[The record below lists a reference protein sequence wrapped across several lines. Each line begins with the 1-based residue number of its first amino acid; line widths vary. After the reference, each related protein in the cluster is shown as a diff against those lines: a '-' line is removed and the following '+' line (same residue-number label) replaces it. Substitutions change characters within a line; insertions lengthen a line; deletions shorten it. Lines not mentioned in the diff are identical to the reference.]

1 MRKNRVQLHPLDLG
15 PGGQQTKN
23 IIHQIPQIERGH
35 FQSHLV
41 VFNFGKIQQV
51 IDDVQEIFAA
61 LDDVLGELLLVGV
74 QPAVQQQIGH
84 PQNAIHG
91 RADLVAHVRQKITLG
106 RIGQF
111 RARRGLLQ
119 IPVRFPQLI
128 LGPLLLGEVNAHTE
142 NFAQAARFIADRH
155 IAPADP
161 HQAAVATVN
170 FILVDGKPLGLPQQ
184 LGETSGQIFPG
195 GGCFRHDGSQR
206 GPAREFAP
214 PEPKEV
220 FRKPVDKD
228 DPAGRIP
235 ANFWVITSVVQGVD
249 SSHSR
254 IFVQPNPGQP
264 LKDLVVGQLVN
275 VQGSLGA
282 TSVNANLQAITAL
295 DTTNYLYFEVAQS
308 FSTAYTSG
316 GSVWL
321 PIVVTCKA
329 GTGGSPAGGGFVRV
343 KIQWVGP
350 ETP

>member
-1 MRKNRVQLHPLDLG
+1 MAYETSDVELFQWGQDATFGATTITHYIVG
-15 PGGQQTKN
+15 P
-23 IIHQIPQIERGH
+23 RGKVG
-35 FQSHLV
+35 FV
-41 VFNFGKIQQV
+41 R
-51 IDDVQEIFAA
+51 DVMV
-61 LDDVLGELLLVGV
+61 DVTTSLVGTTTV
-74 QPAVQQQIGH
+74 PEIDVGISSGDFTYGRYRLGTATGTGYGVGPYRASTELWTGNPPRALADFTGH
-84 PQNAIHG
+84 VVLDG
-91 RADLVAHVRQKITLG
+91 
-106 RIGQF
+106 
-111 RARRGLLQ
+111 
-119 IPVRFPQLI
+119 
-128 LGPLLLGEVNAHTE
+128 GPLTSKG
-142 NFAQAARFIADRH
+142 IAGGSYG
-155 IAPADP
+155 
-161 HQAAVATVN
+161 TV
-170 FILVDGKPLGLPQQ
+170 V
-184 LGETSGQIFPG
+184 
-195 GGCFRHDGSQR
+195 
-206 GPAREFAP
+206 
-214 PEPKEV
+214 
-220 FRKPVDKD
+220 
-228 DPAGRIP
+228 PAGRIP

-254 IFVQPNPGQP
+254 IFVQPTPGPP